1 MLGSARSR
9 LVAGGVAAVA
19 AGAVAV
25 ALATVGS
32 NTDSGT
38 TSVPREATGGEAT
51 SVPREAAGGKAASV
65 PRKAAG
71 GKTAKAV
78 KRSAPPSPRAAHP
91 RPPRPHQGPPGG
103 PLRGT
108 YPAHILGHELAEGG
122 LVEPAELWPVRN
134 GWEVS
139 DHRML
144 TAVYAGADP
153 LHRSTGRLV
162 IFRQDFIQV
171 TQKSDMVNVVG
182 TGPLKIT
189 SAPRGTEVETSAQR
203 RGTLTFVARDGTR
216 GTLHLKDDTVTLR

>member
-1 MLGSARSR
+1 MLGR
-9 LVAGGVAAVA
+9 
-19 AGAVAV
+19 
-25 ALATVGS
+25 
-32 NTDSGT
+32 
-38 TSVPREATGGEAT
+38 
-51 SVPREAAGGKAASV
+51 
-65 PRKAAG
+65 
-71 GKTAKAV
+71 
-78 KRSAPPSPRAAHP
+78 
-91 RPPRPHQGPPGG
+91 
-103 PLRGT
+103 
-108 YPAHILGHELAEGG
+108 ELAEGG